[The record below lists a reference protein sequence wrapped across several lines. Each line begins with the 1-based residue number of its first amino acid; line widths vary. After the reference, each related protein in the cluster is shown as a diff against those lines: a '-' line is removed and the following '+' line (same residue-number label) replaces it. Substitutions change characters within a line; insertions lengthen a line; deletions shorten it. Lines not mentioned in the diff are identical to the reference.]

1 MDCANVTRISR
12 TSAKRYPPP
21 NEHALYKL
29 RQFRD
34 RNGKLS
40 KVVADMAQRDGNVF
54 FSCFMKQMININA
67 WDANCL
73 FAINAQCLKTPRAVV
88 SDTLFSELYVT
99 RVFSFCFSQ
108 LIAKEMPNEH
118 CVSAFR

>member
-67 WDANCL
+67 
-73 FAINAQCLKTPRAVV
+73 
-88 SDTLFSELYVT
+88 
-99 RVFSFCFSQ
+99 
-108 LIAKEMPNEH
+108 
-118 CVSAFR
+118 